1 MINVMKNSIQII
13 GILLVVINFS
23 MASTTTDI
31 DSYLSSDILKSI
43 KKISLNKLLDFEQIS
58 LYMDDKF
65 DKARFHYIISH
76 EIVRRMK
83 KNDEKFIEKEH
94 SYHQKI
100 KSYEN
105 KLGLKFY
112 DYVNECPL
120 PSHFVAFENV
130 DINEATIAKD
140 IHRSQAN
147 LAKTQFIER
156 YQYYREHLDNYKYHL
171 LALTE
176 LYKYKVSKNKDDQIS
191 FYSSLSEIYQGIELF
206 HESMNDAGEMYVQRD
221 LLGKVLRINWEINGE
236 IDTIRHRQRS
246 NRR

>member
-43 KKISLNKLLDFEQIS
+43 KIISLNKLLDFEQIS
-58 LYMDDKF
+58 LYMDDEF

-83 KNDEKFIEKEH
+83 ENDEKFIEKET

-105 KLGLKFY
+105 KLG
-112 DYVNECPL
+112 
-120 PSHFVAFENV
+120 
-130 DINEATIAKD
+130 
-140 IHRSQAN
+140 
-147 LAKTQFIER
+147 
-156 YQYYREHLDNYKYHL
+156 
-171 LALTE
+171 
-176 LYKYKVSKNKDDQIS
+176 
-191 FYSSLSEIYQGIELF
+191 
-206 HESMNDAGEMYVQRD
+206 
-221 LLGKVLRINWEINGE
+221 
-236 IDTIRHRQRS
+236 
-246 NRR
+246 

>member
-83 KNDEKFIEKEH
+83 ENDEKFIEKEH

-120 PSHFVAFENV
+120 PSYFVAFENV
-130 DINEATIAKD
+130 DINETTIAKD

-156 YQYYREHLDNYKYHL
+156 YQ
-171 LALTE
+171 
-176 LYKYKVSKNKDDQIS
+176 
-191 FYSSLSEIYQGIELF
+191 
-206 HESMNDAGEMYVQRD
+206 
-221 LLGKVLRINWEINGE
+221 
-236 IDTIRHRQRS
+236 
-246 NRR
+246 